1 MFERL
6 LGVRRAE
13 QMVALTAQ
21 IPQTHR
27 LFVLLGEAKARAFMD
42 HAVNRLAHRA
52 AAASGLVA
60 RADSS
65 TLTVLFDQSER
76 ALQCACL
83 LRSEL
88 ARWCAN
94 IDRRLRLDLDVGLS
108 FGAVLCRP
116 PRYEGDTILRAS
128 SLATAA
134 SDGQILLDDAVHAA
148 LPEAVR
154 SSLQLLTSSGPDGER
169 RAWAY
174 ACDGD
179 AARPAAML
187 LTLRSPD
194 GSVNLT
200 FGAERPIRIGR
211 DTRADVVLQHDG
223 VSRQH
228 AVIHWRNGAYVYTD
242 TSQNGSWIEDGLH
255 GQRLRLQHGICA
267 LGSSGA
273 LHLGVD
279 PGALRVPD
287 LLFSVEAPAG

>member
-1 MFERL
+1 M
-6 LGVRRAE
+6 
-13 QMVALTAQ
+13 
-21 IPQTHR
+21 
-27 LFVLLGEAKARAFMD
+27 
-42 HAVNRLAHRA
+42 
-52 AAASGLVA
+52 
-60 RADSS
+60 
-65 TLTVLFDQSER
+65 LFDQSER